1 MEDLVTV
8 GYNIDYDFFRKP
20 IEVEAHLNSEGT
32 IDFTILGKD
41 KDEEL
46 VELKIANLV
55 LNDITFDHELGV
67 YSPTININFRS
78 VPGQAIKDAFTFQ
91 SI

>member
-1 MEDLVTV
+1 M

-41 KDEEL
+41 KNEGLIEF
-46 VELKIANLV
+46 KIANLV
-55 LNDITFDHELGV
+55 VDNIAIDHELGNHFPATTV
-67 YSPTININFRS
+67 SLKS
-78 VPGQAIKDAFTFQ
+78 VPGQTKKDAFTFQ